1 MNKPFSQA
9 CENNKQPI
17 LGVLKDV
24 FDLPCELLE
33 IGSGTGQ
40 HAVFFAEHLPH
51 ITWQPTDQAEYLEG
65 IAQWVNEADLANLK
79 NPLKLD
85 VRDNP
90 WPYQQLEA
98 VFTANTLHIMGWEEV
113 EIFFARLG
121 EYLQPGAK
129 FCSYGPYNKNG
140 TYTSES
146 NARFDQWLKQR
157 NPVSGIRHIEDLV
170 ALGKL
175 NKIELITE
183 VAMPANNMC
192 LVWQKVEK

>member
-9 CENNKQPI
+9 CENNKHPI

-24 FDLPCELLE
+24 FNLPCELLE

-40 HAVFFAEHLPH
+40 HATFFAEHLPH
-51 ITWQPTDQAEYLEG
+51 ITWQPTDQAEYLED
-65 IAQWVNEADLANLK
+65 ISQWINEADLANLK

-121 EYLQPGAK
+121 EYLQPNAK

-157 NPVSGIRHIEDLV
+157 DPVSGIRHIEDLV

-175 NKIELITE
+175 NKIELINE
-183 VAMPANNMC
+183 VAMPANNFC

>member
-17 LGVLKDV
+17 LDVLKEV
-24 FDLPCELLE
+24 FNLPSELLE
-33 IGSGTGQ
+33 VGSGTGQ
-40 HAVFFAEHLPH
+40 HAIYFAEHLPH

-65 IAQWVNEADLANLK
+65 INQWVDEADLANVKSPVQLNVK
-79 NPLKLD
+79 D
-85 VRDNP
+85 YP
-90 WPYQQLEA
+90 WPFQQLEA
-98 VFTANTLHIMGWEEV
+98 VFTANTLHIMSWEDVEV
-113 EIFFARLG
+113 FFTRLG
-121 EYLQPGAK
+121 AYLQANAK

-140 TYTSES
+140 AYTSDS

-157 NPVSGIRHIEDLV
+157 DPVSGIRHIEDLV

-175 NKIELITE
+175 NKIELTTE

-192 LVWQKVEK
+192 LVWQKSED

>member
-17 LGVLKDV
+17 LEVLESV
-24 FDLPCELLE
+24 FNLPCNLVEV
-33 IGSGTGQ
+33 GSGTGQ

-65 IAQWVNEADLANLK
+65 INQWVDEANLVNVK
-79 NPLKLD
+79 SPVQLN
-85 VRDNP
+85 VRDES

-98 VFTANTLHIMGWEEV
+98 VFSANTLHIMSWDEV
-113 EIFFARLG
+113 EMFFTRLG
-121 EYLQPGAK
+121 EYLQPDAK

-140 TYTSES
+140 AFTSES

-157 NPVSGIRHIEDLV
+157 DPLSGIRHMEDLI

-175 NKIELITE
+175 NKIDLITE
-183 VAMPANNMC
+183 VAMPANNRC
-192 LVWQKVEK
+192 LVWQKADD